1 MKGAWAFEVRGPNEL
16 REVLG
21 SVAMVREIIPKC
33 ALIQVSEIL

>member
-21 SVAMVREIIPKC
+21 SVAMIFYVKY
-33 ALIQVSEIL
+33 VYYTY